1 MEFRPDRRA
10 AGAVSALLLLGAAPA
25 PETATQ
31 LVNDA
36 RGRLEA
42 NDFAGAIDLSARAI
56 ALAPANPDVLLLAA
70 NLVRDRY
77 GLTAALPWY
86 DRVLQIKPDDIPTLI
101 DKAATLGDAG
111 QAIACLAVTR
121 QILALDPG
129 QPMALYLQ
137 SVLAARAGKWEVARA
152 LLYRTDGA
160 LDDLA
165 AVNLLRG
172 AIALQTGATET
183 AIATLSPLVETQPGN
198 RHARRLLGLALWRSN
213 DDQGALDTLQP
224 IADDGDTWVLT
235 VMARAAEAIGD
246 RAWSVNLLDRAAN
259 PPAHGPAWQGGG
271 QGDVMLAAGQ
281 WPAAVSFYAHGA
293 NVRFT
298 QATAFRLIYALGRA
312 GQGDAAGA
320 VLTTLITQN
329 PASLP
334 ALRLAASDALSRRE
348 WARAATAMEAV
359 RNRTG
364 NRDVLL
370 LGKLGWA
377 SYNLGRRAEAL
388 KYARRAYSISPASA
402 LAAADYGWLL
412 AKTGDKPAG
421 IPLLQK
427 AVATVPGYAPFR
439 AKLVEAQKP

>member
-1 MEFRPDRRA
+1 MASRPDLRA
-10 AGAVSALLLLGAAPA
+10 VGAISALLLLGAAPA
-25 PETATQ
+25 PQTATQ
-31 LVNDA
+31 LVDDA
-36 RGRLEA
+36 RARLEA
-42 NDFAGAIDLSARAI
+42 NDFAGAIDLSGRAI
-56 ALAPANPDVLLLAA
+56 ALAPTNPDVLLLAA
-70 NLVRDRY
+70 NLVRDRF

-86 DRVLQIKPDDIPTLI
+86 DRVLQIKPDDIPALI

-111 QAIACLAVTR
+111 QSIACLAVTR

-165 AVNLLRG
+165 AVTLLRG
-172 AIALQTGATET
+172 AIALQTGATES

-224 IADDGDTWVLT
+224 IADDGDAWVLT

-246 RAWSVNLLDRAAN
+246 RAWAVNLLDRAAN

-271 QGDVMLAAGQ
+271 QGDVMMAAGQ
-281 WPAAVSFYAHGA
+281 WPAAVAFFARSA

-320 VLTTLITQN
+320 VLTTLIAQN

-348 WARAATAMEAV
+348 WARAATALEAV

-370 LGKLGWA
+370 LGKLSWA
-377 SYNLGRRAEAL
+377 DYNLGRGADAL
-388 KYARRAYSISPASA
+388 KYARRAYATATASA

-412 AKTGDKPAG
+412 VKTGDKASG
-421 IPLLQK
+421 VPLLQK
-427 AVATVPGYAPFR
+427 AVATMPGYAPFR
-439 AKLVEAQKP
+439 AKLAEAQKH